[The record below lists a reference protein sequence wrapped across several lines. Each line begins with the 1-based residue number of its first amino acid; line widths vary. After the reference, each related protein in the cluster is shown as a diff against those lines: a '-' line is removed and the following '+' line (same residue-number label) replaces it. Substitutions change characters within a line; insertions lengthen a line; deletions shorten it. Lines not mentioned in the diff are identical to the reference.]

1 MSKHSILTETE
12 FFKLINSSQK
22 EEQLHSAYNEFVS
35 HITELCHDVSELK
48 ILMVALMF
56 TEIELQYH
64 HKLRSES
71 QGCET
76 SVYINKALSFVQK
89 IQSHLTTLSKSPI
102 IDNLNIQSS
111 NNINKLKW
119 TGSLVELIE
128 IIYAFDEIKCIN
140 DGESSINELTTF
152 FGQLFGIEIKDSACY
167 NAYTDMK
174 RRKNDSRTYFLD
186 KLSQR
191 LNLRM
196 QRDDEKE
203 RLRRYTCFAA
213 NCF

>member
-1 MSKHSILTETE
+1 MTVDLELFEKWMHIL
-12 FFKLINSSQK
+12 L
-22 EEQLHSAYNEFVS
+22 
-35 HITELCHDVSELK
+35 
-48 ILMVALMF
+48 
-56 TEIELQYH
+56 
-64 HKLRSES
+64 
-71 QGCET
+71 
-76 SVYINKALSFVQK
+76 
-89 IQSHLTTLSKSPI
+89 
-102 IDNLNIQSS
+102 
-111 NNINKLKW
+111 
-119 TGSLVELIE
+119 E

-196 QRDDEKE
+196 QRDDERE
-203 RLRRYTCFAA
+203 RMRR
-213 NCF
+213 